1 MKKNLGNLDRIIR
14 IAIALVI
21 AFMIFGT
28 SLSGGWGIFL
38 SAVGGLFFLTGVAGD
53 CPIYWMLGINTCQV
67 KHVKGS
73 H

>member
-1 MKKNLGNLDRIIR
+1 MKKNVGNLDRVVR
-14 IAIALVI
+14 IAVALFIAVL
-21 AFMIFGT
+21 IFTGT
-28 SLSGGWGIFL
+28 VGGGWGIFL

-53 CPIYWMLGINTCQV
+53 CPIYWLFGMNTCQV